1 MTYSRPLGLLD
12 TSASAPVIFQCK
24 LRQHGRPRGHYI
36 LTYLGHTSPELLLD
50 WLSTHCS
57 PEECVDIDVEI
68 HPLLRC
74 ANVTTGCSFRT
85 GRKRMALG
93 QSIAVWKNT
102 VCDVVLRRKKLP
114 PSQDGRRLK
123 LSPRD
128 ETLTDPRRG
137 APYVQ
142 NDIRSSRYTVYDFF
156 PKQLLFQATRL
167 SNFYFILIGIPQA
180 IPGFSTTGNYTT
192 ILPLIFFMLLTM
204 AKEGYDDFRRHRM
217 DHQENTSTTK
227 ALKETRGNSRDQSDP
242 ILEPSALSSQEK
254 SNASQSTQER
264 SSVVARDEKSD
275 TDGNYQWTETQW
287 RYIKVGAIIKIA
299 RNEAFPAD
307 VCLSCLSALFLFPRG

>member
-1 MTYSRPLGLLD
+1 
-12 TSASAPVIFQCK
+12 
-24 LRQHGRPRGHYI
+24 
-36 LTYLGHTSPELLLD
+36 
-50 WLSTHCS
+50 
-57 PEECVDIDVEI
+57 
-68 HPLLRC
+68 
-74 ANVTTGCSFRT
+74 
-85 GRKRMALG
+85 MALG

-307 VCLSCLSALFLFPRG
+307 VCLSCLSALSLFPRG